1 MGRVKIDNMAK
12 FYALMLLYE
21 KNRHGYDLIKN
32 IGEKME
38 KRISPGQI
46 YPFLKE
52 LRKNK
57 VIEAK
62 KEGLREK
69 TVYALTKSGK
79 KFVKDM
85 LFRFS
90 DMISIAISKDLSQCK
105 HCSCNVYKGGYRER
119 GQIFCCRSCASAFRS
134 E

>member
-21 KNRHGYDLIKN
+21 KNRHGYELIKN

-105 HCSCNVYKGGYRER
+105 HCGCNVYKGGYRER